1 MLLGIEIGG
10 TKLQLGLGEGDGTIQ
25 SLWRGAVNPAE
36 GGEGIR
42 KQIVA
47 AVPELLAM
55 AGADGSRLRGAGI
68 GFGGP
73 TDDATQSVIKSHH
86 IHGWDGFPLAKWVG
100 GLVGV
105 PAVICNDADVAGL
118 AEALFG
124 AGKGLSPVFYMTV
137 GSGIGGGL
145 VIDGQIYRG
154 VGKGAAEVG
163 HLRPVYPPKESGH
176 DQILEHW
183 SAGWGIGR
191 AAEDAERGG
200 ADVRAI
206 RAAGGGAITG
216 KAVADAAARGDAAAL
231 RILDEA
237 VQALAEGVCSV
248 IKLLCPRRIII
259 GGGVS
264 LIGEELMFRPLRRY
278 VAERGMAAFAG
289 LTEIVPAA
297 LGEEVVV
304 HGALA
309 FARQKLGG

>member
-1 MLLGIEIGG
+1 MFLGIEIGG
-10 TKLQLGLGEGDGTIQ
+10 TKLQLGLGHGDGDIRA
-25 SLWRGAVNPAE
+25 LWRGTVNPAE

-47 AVPELLAM
+47 AVPELLAK
-55 AGADGSRLRGAGI
+55 ANTDRGVLRGVGI

-73 TDDATQSVIKSHH
+73 TDDATRTVIKSHH
-86 IHGWDGFPLAKWVG
+86 IAGWDNFPLADWVG
-100 GLVGV
+100 DLVGV
-105 PAVICNDADVAGL
+105 PAVLCNDADVAGL

-124 AGKGLSPVFYMTV
+124 AGKGMSPVFYMTI

-145 VIDGQIYRG
+145 IIDGQIYRG
-154 VGKGAAEVG
+154 AGKGAAEVG
-163 HLRPVYPPKESGH
+163 HLRPVYPLTDCGH

-183 SAGWGIGR
+183 SAGWGIGAR
-191 AAEDAERGG
+191 AQDAAGVGTNVE
-200 ADVRAI
+200 AI
-206 RAAGGGAITG
+206 QSAGGGSVTG
-216 KAVADAAARGDAAAL
+216 KAVAEAAGLGDPFAV

-248 IKLLCPRRIII
+248 IKLLCPRRVII

-264 LIGEELMFRPLRRY
+264 LVGEELLFRPLRRY
-278 VAERGMAAFAG
+278 VAERGFAAFAG
-289 LTEIVPAA
+289 LTDIVPAA

-309 FARQKLGG
+309 LARQKLT

>member
-1 MLLGIEIGG
+1 
-10 TKLQLGLGEGDGTIQ
+10 
-25 SLWRGAVNPAE
+25 
-36 GGEGIR
+36 
-42 KQIVA
+42 
-47 AVPELLAM
+47 
-55 AGADGSRLRGAGI
+55 
-68 GFGGP
+68 
-73 TDDATQSVIKSHH
+73 
-86 IHGWDGFPLAKWVG
+86 
-100 GLVGV
+100 V
-105 PAVICNDADVAGL
+105 PAVLCNDADVAGL

-124 AGKGLSPVFYMTV
+124 AGKGFSPIFYMTV

-163 HLRPVYPPKESGH
+163 HLRPVYPLKGSGH

-191 AAEDAERGG
+191 AAVDAESAGD
-200 ADVRAI
+200 DVAGI
-206 RAAGGGAITG
+206 RAAGGGVITG
-216 KAVADAAARGDAAAL
+216 KAVAEAAARGDPTAL

-248 IKLLCPRRIII
+248 IKLLCPRRVII

-264 LIGEELMFRPLRRY
+264 LIGEELLFRPLRRY
-278 VAERGMAAFAG
+278 VSERGMAAFAG

-309 FARQKLGG
+309 FARQKLGA